1 MKTSS
6 KGKLWQKSL
15 REVELEIR
23 SYKSS
28 LLLVNEEPERGVFL
42 FVIEVRSGDKRLA
55 EVGCTDEDGEL
66 QAVGAVLPASK
77 LKGNESTE
85 DAARRLHTWAR
96 ARPRAWCNDAHLG
109 VGADAV
115 QRCTLEIRGGAT
127 WHTWARARPRAG
139 CNDAHLGVGAGAV
152 QRYPC

>member
-1 MKTSS
+1 MRTSS

-55 EVGCTDEDGEL
+55 EDGEFH
-66 QAVGAVLPASK
+66 AVG
-77 LKGNESTE
+77 
-85 DAARRLHTWAR
+85 
-96 ARPRAWCNDAHLG
+96 
-109 VGADAV
+109 
-115 QRCTLEIRGGAT
+115 RCYQPLS
-127 WHTWARARPRAG
+127 
-139 CNDAHLGVGAGAV
+139 
-152 QRYPC
+152 